1 MLRRIAR
8 MTVKPIVKA
17 LGYEIRIADRS
28 TPDSRYGP
36 IRTSA
41 TYTPWNVDREFSRVF
56 DIVQE
61 STLSRYGPIR
71 TSATYTPW
79 NVDREF
85 SRVFDIV
92 QESTLVDRYR
102 CFELWSLV
110 AQVRHLEGGLLEVGV
125 WNGGTGALIA

>member
-17 LGYEIRIADRS
+17 LGYEVRLADRS

-56 DIVQE
+56 D
-61 STLSRYGPIR
+61 T
-71 TSATYTPW
+71 
-79 NVDREF
+79 
-85 SRVFDIV
+85 V